1 MTTLPAIDA
10 LLWILG
16 YTTRAISSVAILL
29 VTWILLSCV
38 YNALLHPLARVPGPW
53 AASVSN
59 IWLAW
64 HVKNGR
70 VAELGKT
77 LHARYGPA
85 VRVGPNEIWF
95 SSKEAF
101 RTIYSS
107 GSGFEKSE
115 FYLATALIRPLQV
128 DGRLRVTW
136 PDELDLLSEGDM
148 KRYRVQRRLIG
159 PVYRPNNVLRHE
171 GSVDLV
177 TKRVVKKL
185 RSLQGNEIDLKE
197 WMHLFV
203 VECLGAVVVSWSPGM
218 LDQESDRGTSVHAYN
233 AWRRKSVLGLFP
245 LVPKLESL
253 SMSIGRAFSV
263 VWGINFDAPPKFRP
277 FFPAVGQKIGQR
289 IKVMKQG
296 QKDARTDIAADLV
309 QLHQDRPEFTEAYLR
324 KMTMTNFGAG
334 HETMA
339 STLTSLMTVLGE
351 HPEIQQ
357 QLADELRQLN
367 RYPSYNQAD
376 RTPILHAVL
385 KESRR
390 LYPVVSMALPRVVPA
405 SGARLHGY
413 DIPAGTTV
421 GCNPVALH
429 RNPDVCGPDPASFEP
444 SRWLG
449 DEQRAKTMDMYSLGW
464 GGGARSCPGR
474 HLAEMMVWKM
484 AVVLIREFEICVE
497 APAEEEMPSY
507 FLSIMTGVKARFQRR
522 EQ

>member
-16 YTTRAISSVAILL
+16 GTTRAILAVAILL
-29 VTWILLSCV
+29 GTWILLLCV
-38 YNALLHPLARVPGPW
+38 YNAFLHPLARVPGPW
-53 AASVSN
+53 AASLSN

-77 LHARYGPA
+77 LHGRYGPA

-95 SSKEAF
+95 NSKEAF

-115 FYLATALIRPLQV
+115 FYRKHLQ
-128 DGRLRVTW
+128 VTW

-148 KRYRVQRRLIG
+148 KRYRLQRRLIG

-171 GSVDLV
+171 GSVDV
-177 TKRVVKKL
+177 VMKRVVKKL
-185 RSLQGNEIDLKE
+185 RSLHGNEIDLKE
-197 WMHLFV
+197 WMHLLV

-218 LDQESDRGTSVHAYN
+218 LEKESDRGTSVHAYN

-253 SMSIGRAFSV
+253 SMPVGRAFSRI
-263 VWGINFDAPPKFRP
+263 WGINFDAPPKFRP
-277 FFPAVGQKIGQR
+277 FFPKTDRRQAVGQKIGQR

-296 QKDARTDIAADLV
+296 QKDARTDLAADLV

-324 KMTMTNFGAG
+324 KMIMTNFGAG

-339 STLTSLMTVLGE
+339 STLTSLMTALGE
-351 HPEIQQ
+351 HPEVQQ

-367 RYPSYNQAD
+367 RYPSYDQAD
-376 RTPILHAVL
+376 KTPILHAVL

-390 LYPVVSMALPRVVPA
+390 LYPVVSMALPRVVPG

-421 GCNPVALH
+421 GCNPIALH
-429 RNPDVCGPDPASFEP
+429 RNPDVCGPDPATFEP

-484 AVVLIREFEICVE
+484 AVVLLREFEICVQ

-522 EQ
+522 DK